1 MGKATTKAQNKYI
14 SKKYDRIN
22 LTVDK
27 GNKEIIKEHADAF
40 DNGSVNAFINRAIA
54 ETMDRDKKNADPDS
68 VIECKENSTVDCES
82 QK

>member
-27 GNKEIIKEHADAF
+27 GNKDVIKEHAEKF
-40 DNGSVNAFINRAIA
+40 DGGSVNAFINRAIS
-54 ETMDRDKKNADPDS
+54 ETMDRDKQKDEPDLNN
-68 VIECKENSTVDCES
+68 K
-82 QK
+82 